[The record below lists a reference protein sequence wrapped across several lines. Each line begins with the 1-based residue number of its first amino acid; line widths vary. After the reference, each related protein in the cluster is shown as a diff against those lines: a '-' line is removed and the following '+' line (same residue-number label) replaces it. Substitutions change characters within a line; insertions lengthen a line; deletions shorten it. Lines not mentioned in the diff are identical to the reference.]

1 MIAIRHQPPEPA
13 GEPADLQP
21 GQLVR
26 HRRYGY
32 RGVIVERDA
41 QCQADEAWYCN
52 NQTQPARDQP
62 WYHVLVHESNA
73 CTYAAA
79 ENLVS
84 DTSQLPIAPPLVAR
98 FFSAWQ
104 AGSYVRNS
112 ATLSDDGD
120 SDRCQIQ
127 LACKT
132 GILALQRR
140 RNF

>member
-41 QCQADEAWYCN
+41 ECQADEAWYFN
-52 NQTQPARDQP
+52 NQTQPARNQP
-62 WYHVLVHESNA
+62 WYHIRVHESTP

-79 ENLVS
+79 ENLGS
-84 DTSQLPIAPPLVAR
+84 DSSQLPIAHPLLPR

-104 AGSYVRNS
+104 AGRYLRNNEPWP
-112 ATLSDDGD
+112 
-120 SDRCQIQ
+120 R
-127 LACKT
+127 
-132 GILALQRR
+132 
-140 RNF
+140 